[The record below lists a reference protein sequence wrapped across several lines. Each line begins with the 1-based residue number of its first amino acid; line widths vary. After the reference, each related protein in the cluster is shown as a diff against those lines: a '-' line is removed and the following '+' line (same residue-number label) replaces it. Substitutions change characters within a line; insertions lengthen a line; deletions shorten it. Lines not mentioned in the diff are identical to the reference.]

1 MSGPCPNRCCVLTP
15 PGAGPIGVVRLIGPD
30 RHSIINQVF
39 RRRSGESFIPEDGD
53 RLRLGGFWDRD
64 ELIDDVIVSQVVVA
78 TQPTVDIAAHG
89 GVRIVE
95 RILQTLERLGV
106 VVEDASRMAG
116 TVWPQIDTVEAE
128 CIRALSE
135 AKTARAVRFLTW
147 QRQNLAESLQ
157 ETTWLCRS
165 DPAAARRH
173 LDAMMDGYDA
183 ARGLIDGVMVV
194 LVGPPNGGK
203 STLFNRLVGRSA
215 ALVSARAGTT
225 RDWVS
230 APVDIDGVPI
240 TLVDTAGRTD
250 PVTPLERYA
259 IEAGRRM
266 GERADLG
273 LLVLDGSEPLP
284 DSADP
289 VSEFGAGFPQCLSV
303 INKLDLAPA
312 WDPVRELIG
321 DSYGGGAAVRASAR
335 TGAGID
341 QLVEAVMH
349 LLGYDRLSGTS
360 ACFFTV
366 RQIDLARRVRAELER
381 NPDAAGLIVEGQLI
395 GT

>member
-1 MSGPCPNRCCVLTP
+1 MNGPCPNRCCVLTP

-30 RHSIINQVF
+30 RHSIIRQVF
-39 RRRSGESFIPEDGD
+39 RRRTGESFTTEDGD

-78 TQPTVDIAAHG
+78 AQPAVDIAAHG
-89 GVRIVE
+89 GVRIIE
-95 RILQTLERLGV
+95 RILQTLERLGA
-106 VVEDASRMAG
+106 VVEDFSRMAG
-116 TVWPQIDTVEAE
+116 MVWPQVTTVEAE
-128 CIRALSE
+128 CIRALFE
-135 AKTARAVRFLTW
+135 AKTERAVRFLAW
-147 QRQNLAESLQ
+147 QRRNLVESLQ
-157 ETTWLCRS
+157 ETASRCRS

-173 LDAMMDGYDA
+173 LMAMMDDYGA
-183 ARGLIDGVMVV
+183 ARGLIEGVMVA

-230 APVDIDGVPI
+230 ASVDIAGVPI
-240 TLVDTAGRTD
+240 TLIDTAGRAAPGTSLD
-250 PVTPLERYA
+250 RFA
-259 IEAGRRM
+259 MEASRRM

-273 LLVLDGSEPLP
+273 LLVVDGSEPLP
-284 DSADP
+284 
-289 VSEFGAGFPQCLSV
+289 AGPNPLAEYGVGVPHCVPV
-303 INKLDLAPA
+303 INKLDLGPA
-312 WDPVRELIG
+312 WDPAGELIYG
-321 DSYGGGAAVRASAR
+321 SDGGGAPVPVSAR

-341 QLVEAVMH
+341 QLLEAVMH
-349 LLGYDRLSGTS
+349 SLGYDRLSGTS

-366 RQIDLARRVRAELER
+366 RQIDVARRVHAELER
-381 NPDAAGLIVEGQLI
+381 DPDTARLIVEDQLI